1 MEHKY
6 NNDFPYFRKLS
17 NDKSFYKIVD
27 DKNFEEVQLIGS
39 KKMHTKHVAEQYPEM
54 LRVQDM
60 INLHEGHFL
69 VLKKEEWDLLFLF
82 E

>member
-17 NDKSFYKIVD
+17 NNKSFYKIVD

-39 KKMHTKHVAEQYPEM
+39 KKIHTKHAAKQYPEM
-54 LRVQDM
+54 LRIQDM

-69 VLKKEEWDLLFLF
+69 VLQKEEWDLLFPF

>member
-17 NDKSFYKIVD
+17 NNKSFYKIVD

-39 KKMHTKHVAEQYPEM
+39 KKIHTKHAAKQYHEM
-54 LRVQDM
+54 LRIQDM
-60 INLHEGHFL
+60 ITVSYTHLTL
-69 VLKKEEWDLLFLF
+69 PTKA
-82 E
+82 